1 MCLQISFVNVEMT
14 DTPPPTEYK
23 IEIKAAESEGIEKWD
38 TAMVV
43 DDGEMECALRDL
55 RPSSMYWIRICASNR
70 NGWSAFSTL
79 DSESCDHGMDSSF

>member
-1 MCLQISFVNVEMT
+1 MT

-43 DDGEMECALRDL
+43 DDGEMECALRD
-55 RPSSMYWIRICASNR
+55 W
-70 NGWSAFSTL
+70 G
-79 DSESCDHGMDSSF
+79 E